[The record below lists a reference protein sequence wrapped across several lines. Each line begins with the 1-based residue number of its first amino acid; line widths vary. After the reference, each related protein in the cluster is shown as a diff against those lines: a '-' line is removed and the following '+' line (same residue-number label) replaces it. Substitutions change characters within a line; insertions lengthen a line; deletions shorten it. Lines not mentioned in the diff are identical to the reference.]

1 MSNSNHQSTCY
12 IITKDGQSNIFDAI
26 NSRKWCNIK
35 IHYSLTKSSVA
46 YSMKYLTIIE
56 IVCHHYYKKLNLKNK
71 TLSIQSLT
79 TNTKIQMQIV
89 NILSY
94 KAIYVLSILLFF
106 VCALLNGVLII
117 HTDIILKKYLISFVI
132 STFMKYIKKLCI
144 FTRKQLG
151 KFVKF
156 SKGQHHT
163 LTRRNLNQKS
173 ICTFFI

>member
-35 IHYSLTKSSVA
+35 IHYSLT
-46 YSMKYLTIIE
+46 
-56 IVCHHYYKKLNLKNK
+56 
-71 TLSIQSLT
+71 IQSLT